1 MNTQAAQIS
10 REARG
15 PSIAFEKLS
24 LRYGRSLILD
34 NIDLAIPAGQI
45 SSIVGPN
52 GGGKSS
58 LLRCLLGQAP
68 HQGQISLQW
77 PSTPGTIGYVPQA
90 LEFDRSLPMTVMD
103 FMRALSSKRPTF
115 LPLTA
120 RDKACILYALERV
133 GLSQKANRR
142 MGDLSGGERQRVLMA
157 QSLIPEPDLL
167 ILDEPMAALD
177 EAGVQVFQ
185 SLIQSLK
192 EEGVTILWVE
202 HDLAA
207 VRRLADS
214 VAGICQRLLFL
225 GDPGVELTPEKA
237 MQMLTHP
244 FFAANPS

>member
-1 MNTQAAQIS
+1 MNVQAKPVS
-10 REARG
+10 LRG
-15 PSIAFEKLS
+15 PHIHFKEVS
-24 LRYGRSLILD
+24 LRYGQSHILD
-34 NIDLAIPAGQI
+34 DINLHVSPGQI
-45 SSIVGPN
+45 FSVVGPN

-68 HQGQISLQW
+68 HTGEISLLW
-77 PSTPGTIGYVPQA
+77 PNQPGTVGYVPQA

-115 LPLTA
+115 LPLKA
-120 RDKACILYALERV
+120 QDKTRITNALEQV

-157 QSLIPEPDLL
+157 QSLIPSPDLL

-185 SLIQSLK
+185 RLIQSLK
-192 EEGVTILWVE
+192 EEGVTIVWVE

-214 VAGICQRLLFL
+214 VVGICQQLLFR
-225 GDPGVELTPEKA
+225 GDPRVELTPEKA
-237 MQMLTHP
+237 MRMLTHP
-244 FFAANPS
+244 FFAANP